1 MPLEFTCMAFQIFSR
16 CAISILFLCAAA
28 SSPCGQASAQDEKSQ
43 HPLPT
48 TSQVTAPRQAA
59 PIKQP
64 SPEVELQQAIN
75 NSGNDRAALV
85 RNLEAFLKEYP
96 DSRQRP
102 QIYRALVEASL
113 QLQDNARAAGYAE
126 RIVALSPDD
135 ISMTILTIQL
145 LEQNGDEAALRRAT
159 NYATRVLE
167 FVERSSS
174 GEKSPRVSQED
185 WVSEKKRDRMSVL
198 TLRGRLELKLKDTV
212 AAQKDLAAS
221 YAVLPS
227 AAAAEQLG
235 EIAELKKDSNSA
247 IQQYARAF
255 ALADATNGSAGRRE
269 IRQKLGNVW
278 RLAHGSD
285 DGLGDYLLR
294 TYDDVSQAAI
304 VAKPR
309 KNADAR
315 EPADFTLR
323 KAPEGTAFPLKD
335 TRGKVLV
342 VNFWAT
348 WCGPCHA
355 LEPLF
360 ARVAANFQ
368 ANPDVFFLAANCD
381 EDESLVT
388 PYLEADKPRTPVVF
402 ADGLDRFFTV
412 NSFPTVMVIDRA
424 GKIAYRSDGFEPDT
438 FEPKL
443 EAAVRRALAPPG
455 ASTPAGN
462 PAP

>member
-1 MPLEFTCMAFQIFSR
+1 MNSQLFSA
-16 CAISILFLCAAA
+16 CATSILFLCAAA
-28 SSPCGQASAQDEKSQ
+28 SPLCGQTPAQNEKSQ
-43 HPLPT
+43 NPMPPSSKVA
-48 TSQVTAPRQAA
+48 TSNPASSA
-59 PIKQP
+59 KQP
-64 SPEVELQQAIN
+64 PPAEELQQAI
-75 NSGNDRAALV
+75 SKAGNDRAALV

-113 QLQDNARAAGYAE
+113 QLRDNARAAGYGE

-145 LEQNGDEAALRRAT
+145 LEQDGDEAALRRAA
-159 NYATRVLE
+159 NYATHVLE
-167 FVERSSS
+167 FVERSSP
-174 GEKSPRVSQED
+174 GDKSPRVSQEE
-185 WVSEKKRDRMSVL
+185 WATEKKRDRMSVL

-212 AAQKDLAAS
+212 AAQKDFVAS
-221 YAVLPS
+221 YEILPS

-235 EIAELKKDSNSA
+235 EIAEMKKDLNGA

-255 ALADATNGSAGRRE
+255 AWADATNETAGRRA

-285 DGLGDYLLR
+285 DGLGEYLLR
-294 TYDDVSQAAI
+294 IYDEVSQTSIA
-304 VAKPR
+304 AKPR

-323 KAPEGTAFPLKD
+323 KAPEGTAFSLKD
-335 TRGKVLV
+335 TKGKVLV

-360 ARVAANFQ
+360 ARVAVSGGRQ
-368 ANPDVFFLAANCD
+368 ASHAGGIRRWPRPVLHRQFLPDRDGDRSHGQNCL
-381 EDESLVT
+381 S
-388 PYLEADKPRTPVVF
+388 F
-402 ADGLDRFFTV
+402 GGLR
-412 NSFPTVMVIDRA
+412 IRW
-424 GKIAYRSDGFEPDT
+424 
-438 FEPKL
+438 L
-443 EAAVRRALAPPG
+443 
-455 ASTPAGN
+455 
-462 PAP
+462 

>member
-1 MPLEFTCMAFQIFSR
+1 MSSQSFSA
-16 CAISILFLCAAA
+16 CAIAFLLFCAPVSALWGQSASPNEKKQNPAA
-28 SSPCGQASAQDEKSQ
+28 KTSA
-43 HPLPT
+43 
-48 TSQVTAPRQAA
+48 
-59 PIKQP
+59 KQL
-64 SPEVELQQAIN
+64 SPEELLQQAIN

-113 QLQDNARAAGYAE
+113 QLRDNARAAGYGE

-145 LEQNGDEAALRRAT
+145 LEQNGDEAALHRAA
-159 NYATRVLE
+159 NYATHVLD

-174 GEKSPRVSQED
+174 VEKSPRVSQEE
-185 WVSEKKRDRMSVL
+185 WATEKKRDRMSVL

-212 AAQKDLAAS
+212 AAQKDFAAS
-221 YAVLPS
+221 YAILPS

-235 EIAELKKDSNSA
+235 EIAEMTKDLNGA
-247 IQQYARAF
+247 IQQYAHAF
-255 ALADATNGSAGRRE
+255 AWADATNDTAGRRA

-278 RLAHGSD
+278 RVAHGSD
-285 DGLGDYLLR
+285 NGLGEYLLR
-294 TYDDVSQAAI
+294 TYDDVSQASIA
-304 VAKPR
+304 AKPK

-323 KAPEGTAFPLKD
+323 KAPEGTAFSLKD
-335 TRGKVLV
+335 TKGKVLV

-360 ARVAANFQ
+360 ARVAADFQ
-368 ANPDVFFLAANCD
+368 PNPDVLFLAANCD
-381 EDESLVT
+381 EDESLVAG
-388 PYLEADKPRTPVVF
+388 YLQEDKPRTPVVF
-402 ADGLDRFFTV
+402 ADGLDRFFAV
-412 NSFPTVMVIDRA
+412 NSFPTVMVIDRV
-424 GKIAYRSDGFEPDT
+424 GKIAYRSNGFEPDT
-438 FEPKL
+438 FEL
-443 EAAVRRALAPPG
+443 NLAVAVRRALAPQG
-455 ASTPAGN
+455 ASSPAGN
-462 PAP
+462 LAPQPRRALTTQ

>member
-1 MPLEFTCMAFQIFSR
+1 MASQLFSA
-16 CAISILFLCAAA
+16 CASSILFLCAAA
-28 SSPCGQASAQDEKSQ
+28 SPASGQTTAQKDNIQDPSLPPSKSAASKQAS
-43 HPLPT
+43 
-48 TSQVTAPRQAA
+48 TA
-59 PIKQP
+59 KQP
-64 SPEVELQQAIN
+64 SPEEQLQQAV
-75 NSGNDRAALV
+75 SSAGNDRAALV
-85 RNLEAFLKEYP
+85 RNLETFLKEHP

-102 QIYRALVEASL
+102 QIYRALVEACL
-113 QLQDNARAAGYAE
+113 QLRDNARAAGYAE

-145 LEQNGDEAALRRAT
+145 LERNGDEAALRRAA

-167 FVERSSS
+167 FVERGSS
-174 GEKSPRVSQED
+174 GEKSPKISQEE
-185 WVSEKKRDRMSVL
+185 WAAEKKRDRMSVL
-198 TLRGRLELKLKDTV
+198 AMRGRLELKLKDTA
-212 AAQKDLAAS
+212 AAQKDFEAS
-221 YAVLPS
+221 YAILPS
-227 AAAAEQLG
+227 ATAAEQLG
-235 EIAELKKDSNSA
+235 DIAEMKKDSNRA

-255 ALADATNGSAGRRE
+255 ALSDATNGTAGRRE

-285 DGLGDYLLR
+285 DGLGEYLLR
-294 TYDDVSQAAI
+294 AYDEVSQASIA
-304 VAKPR
+304 AKPR

-323 KAPEGTAFPLKD
+323 KAPEGTAFSLKD
-335 TRGKVLV
+335 TKGKVLV

-360 ARVAANFQ
+360 ARVAAEFQ

-381 EDESLVT
+381 EDESLVA
-388 PYLEADKPRTPVVF
+388 PYLEEDKPRTPVVF

-412 NSFPTVMVIDRA
+412 NSFPTVMVIDRT

-438 FEPKL
+438 FEPNL
-443 EAAVRRALAPPG
+443 AAAVRLALAPPG
-455 ASTPAGN
+455 ASRPAGN

>member
-1 MPLEFTCMAFQIFSR
+1 MPPS
-16 CAISILFLCAAA
+16 SKVAA
-28 SSPCGQASAQDEKSQ
+28 SNPASSA
-43 HPLPT
+43 
-48 TSQVTAPRQAA
+48 
-59 PIKQP
+59 KQP
-64 SPEVELQQAIN
+64 SPEEELQQAI
-75 NSGNDRAALV
+75 SKAGNDRAALV
-85 RNLEAFLKEYP
+85 RNLEVFLKEYP

-113 QLQDNARAAGYAE
+113 QLRDNARAAGYGE

-145 LEQNGDEAALRRAT
+145 LEQDGDEAALRRAA
-159 NYATRVLE
+159 NYATHVLE
-167 FVERSSS
+167 FVERSSP
-174 GEKSPRVSQED
+174 GDKSPRVSQEE
-185 WVSEKKRDRMSVL
+185 WATEKKRDRMSVL

-212 AAQKDLAAS
+212 AAQKDFVAS
-221 YAVLPS
+221 YAILPS

-235 EIAELKKDSNSA
+235 EIAEMKKDLNGA

-255 ALADATNGSAGRRE
+255 AWADATNETAGRRA

-285 DGLGDYLLR
+285 DGLGEYLLR
-294 TYDDVSQAAI
+294 IYDEVSQTSIA
-304 VAKPR
+304 AKPR

-323 KAPEGTAFPLKD
+323 KAPEGTAFSLKD
-335 TRGKVLV
+335 TKGKVLV

-360 ARVAANFQ
+360 ARVAADFQ
-368 ANPDVFFLAANCD
+368 ANPDALFLAANCD
-381 EDESLVT
+381 EDESLVA

-412 NSFPTVMVIDRA
+412 NSFPTVMVVDRA
-424 GKIAYRSDGFEPDT
+424 GKIAYRSNGFEPDV
-438 FEPKL
+438 FEPNL
-443 EAAVRRALAPPG
+443 AAAVRRALAPPSG
-455 ASTPAGN
+455 SLPSGS